1 MNHPRAAEIKSNTS
15 NLSKSE
21 KLVGVES
28 IESKPTA
35 TSLDFLARSLSSPV
49 VLNNLANNWHSLKW
63 KKKKNQEKPTTASDA
78 VAYLQWQLPKKI
90 TIGCGMKLW
99 LTNSAIAMEILFGA
113 RLPFRDFP
121 AHNVRHRQVPLFR
134 TDVCVYVYC
143 KSCLRPGSP
152 DFFHSAYFCIA
163 FFLILFL
170 V

>member
-63 KKKKNQEKPTTASDA
+63 KKKKKNQEKPTTASDA

-99 LTNSAIAMEILFGA
+99 LTNSAIALEILLDA

-121 AHNVRHRQVPLFR
+121 IFRLTTFVIGKCHCFVPTSAFMYIVNL
-134 TDVCVYVYC
+134 V
-143 KSCLRPGSP
+143 SGP
-152 DFFHSAYFCIA
+152 DPLTSFTLHIFA
-163 FFLILFL
+163 
-170 V
+170 

>member
-63 KKKKNQEKPTTASDA
+63 KKKKKIKKNQQRQAMLLLIYSGNCLRRLRLA
-78 VAYLQWQLPKKI
+78 VVWNFD
-90 TIGCGMKLW
+90 W
-99 LTNSAIAMEILFGA
+99 LTAQSLW
-113 RLPFRDFP
+113 R
-121 AHNVRHRQVPLFR
+121 
-134 TDVCVYVYC
+134 
-143 KSCLRPGSP
+143 SCLAPVYHLEIFRLTTFVIGKCHCFVPTSAFMYIVNLVSGP
-152 DFFHSAYFCIA
+152 DPLTSFTLHIFA
-163 FFLILFL
+163 
-170 V
+170 